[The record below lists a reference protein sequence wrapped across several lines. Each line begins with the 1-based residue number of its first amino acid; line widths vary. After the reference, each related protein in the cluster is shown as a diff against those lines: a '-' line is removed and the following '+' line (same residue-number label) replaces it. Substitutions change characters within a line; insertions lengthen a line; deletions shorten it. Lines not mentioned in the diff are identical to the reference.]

1 MSRRPPFSRA
11 QRSTIVAGILS
22 IVFTIVVLQLWL
34 LTATMNAFL
43 GGEDAV
49 IVPAAIASAVCFALN
64 AGLLWYLYR
73 MEMPNREPERDRS
86 LRS

>member
-1 MSRRPPFSRA
+1 MRRPPFSRA
-11 QRSTIVAGILS
+11 QRSTIVAGILA

-34 LTATMNAFL
+34 LTATMHAFL

-49 IVPAAIASAVCFALN
+49 IIPAALASATCFALN

-73 MEMPNREPERDRS
+73 IEAPHSDRRIDDRDIR
-86 LRS
+86 